1 MSICTKTGDDGTT
14 GLIFNRRVSKSDP
27 RVRAYGAV
35 DELNAALGMARA
47 FSEDDEIAAEIHRV
61 QRELVIVMGELAV
74 DDADRERYAEKGR
87 TFVGAEMAERLTGL
101 IRGIEKN
108 DKIRYEG
115 WVMPGGSRFS
125 ACLDLARTTCR
136 RAERE
141 VVALYDAGAAVTPDL
156 RVYLN
161 RLSDL
166 CWIWGRLVESRLPR
180 ESLEALGIRTG

>member
-1 MSICTKTGDDGTT
+1 MSICTRTGDDGTT
-14 GLIFNRRVSKSDP
+14 GLIFNRRVSKSHP

-47 FSEDDEIAAEIHRV
+47 FSEDEPIAEEIHRI

-74 DDADRERYAEKGR
+74 DDDDRLRYAEKGR
-87 TFVGAEMAERLTGL
+87 TFVDAEMADRLTSL
-101 IRGIEKN
+101 IRNIEKN
-108 DKIRYEG
+108 DRIRYEG

-141 VVALYDAGAAVTPDL
+141 VVALHDEGALVTQDL
-156 RVYLN
+156 MVYLN

-166 CWIWGRLVESRLPR
+166 CWIWGRLVESRIPR
-180 ESLEALGIRTG
+180 PACESERTA

>member
-1 MSICTKTGDDGTT
+1 MS
-14 GLIFNRRVSKSDP
+14 
-27 RVRAYGAV
+27 AYGAV

-47 FSEDDEIAAEIHRV
+47 FSEDEEISREIHRIH
-61 QRELVIVMGELAV
+61 RELVIVMGELAV

-87 TFVGAEMAERLTGL
+87 TFVGGEMVDRLTGL

-141 VVALYDAGAAVTPDL
+141 VVALFDGGAVVTSDL

-180 ESLEALGIRTG
+180 TVLESEQTA

>member
-1 MSICTKTGDDGTT
+1 MSICTRTGDDGTT
-14 GLIFNRRVSKSDP
+14 GLIFNRRVSKSHP

-47 FSEDDEIAAEIHRV
+47 FADDDDIAGEIHRI
-61 QRELVIVMGELAV
+61 QRELAIVMGELAV
-74 DDADRERYAEKGR
+74 DDCDRERYAEKGR
-87 TFVGAEMAERLTGL
+87 KFVDADMVDRLTGL
-101 IRGIEKN
+101 IRAIEKN
-108 DKIRYEG
+108 DRIRYEG

-141 VVALYDAGAAVTPDL
+141 VVALHDDGSVVTRDL
-156 RVYLN
+156 QVYLN

-166 CWIWGRLVESRLPR
+166 CWIWGRLVESRIPQAADASER
-180 ESLEALGIRTG
+180 SA

>member
-1 MSICTKTGDDGTT
+1 
-14 GLIFNRRVSKSDP
+14 
-27 RVRAYGAV
+27 
-35 DELNAALGMARA
+35 MARA
-47 FSEDDEIAAEIHRV
+47 FAEDESIAEEIHRI

-87 TFVGAEMAERLTGL
+87 TFVGPDMVNRLTGL
-101 IRGIEKN
+101 IRDIEKN
-108 DKIRYEG
+108 DRIRYEG

-141 VVALYDAGAAVTPDL
+141 VVALHDEGVLVTQDL

-166 CWIWGRLVESRLPR
+166 CWIWGRLVESRIPQPAC
-180 ESLEALGIRTG
+180 ESERSA

>member
-1 MSICTKTGDDGTT
+1 MS
-14 GLIFNRRVSKSDP
+14 
-27 RVRAYGAV
+27 AYGAV

-47 FSEDDEIAAEIHRV
+47 FSEDEEIAREIHRI

-87 TFVGAEMAERLTGL
+87 TFVGGEMVDRLTGL

-125 ACLDLARTTCR
+125 ACLDLERTTCR

-141 VVALYDAGAAVTPDL
+141 VVALFDGGAVVTSDL

-166 CWIWGRLVESRLPR
+166 CWIWGRLVESRSPR
-180 ESLEALGIRTG
+180 AVLESEQTA

>member
-1 MSICTKTGDDGTT
+1 
-14 GLIFNRRVSKSDP
+14 
-27 RVRAYGAV
+27 V

-47 FSEDDEIAAEIHRV
+47 FSEDEEIAREIHRI

-87 TFVGAEMAERLTGL
+87 TFVGGEMVDRLTGL

-125 ACLDLARTTCR
+125 ACVDLARTTCR

-141 VVALYDAGAAVTPDL
+141 VVALFDGGAVVTSDL

-180 ESLEALGIRTG
+180 AVLESEQTA

>member
-14 GLIFNRRVSKSDP
+14 GLIFNRRVSKNSP
-27 RVRAYGAV
+27 RVQAYGAV

-47 FSEDDEIAAEIHRV
+47 FAEDEEIASEIHSI
-61 QRELVIVMGELAV
+61 QRELVVVMGELAV
-74 DDADRERYAEKGR
+74 DDADRDRYLERGR
-87 TFVGAEMAERLTGL
+87 RFVDPAMVDRLTDL

-108 DKIRYEG
+108 DRIRYEG

-141 VVALYDAGAAVTPDL
+141 VVALHDGGAIVTMDL

-180 ESLEALGIRTG
+180 AAEEAERTA